1 MSQSLLKVA
10 IHVIFSTKHRK
21 NLIPEGQEEEVWA
34 YIGGIARKTNI
45 VLIIAGGMRDHVHL
59 LFELP
64 ATMTIAD
71 TVKTFKANSSR
82 WLREKNLDFAW
93 QAGYGAFS
101 VSPSHIAAVKH
112 YIANQREHHKKRNFE
127 EEFLLLLKK
136 AGVDYDPRYVFD

>member
-1 MSQSLLKVA
+1 MPQSLLKVA

-34 YIGGIARKTNI
+34 YIGGIARKTDI
-45 VLIIAGGMRDHVHL
+45 VLIIAGGLRDHVHL

-101 VSPSHIAAVKH
+101 VSRRTSLPSSNTLRIN
-112 YIANQREHHKKRNFE
+112 ANITRRETSKRNSCCC
-127 EEFLLLLKK
+127 
-136 AGVDYDPRYVFD
+136 